1 MEDFVPRLDPGLDAA
16 RQVRTGQALETEA
29 PLDPAEAV
37 IGDTAG
43 GTGRGRRIYGACSV
57 ETYRAAG
64 ALHAAHRDAGGFL
77 DAVDRFA
84 TPDFWRRDG
93 AVKSWI
99 YDRQAVE
106 HAPGRDMDS
115 VRVFYH
121 AGHGRMDEDGI
132 FHLPM
137 GSLWTGADACLTSDR
152 MRLGSGALRY
162 LFWST
167 SQSLRIGPG
176 YSPLHSWVRANQ
188 GLRMLFGFDSIC
200 WDSGRYGA
208 NFWHHWQMGKPFAQA
223 WLDGAWDIAPDQ
235 SPVACACAPD
245 RDVALAMLFGE
256 RQFRAQRGAAQYW
269 AWRWHAPVAL
279 YRREAALTEPPAEF
293 AAVRLVPAAED
304 RALARAVLS
313 RLGLDPALVAAD
325 AQGAISV
332 SHGPVRFQRRPDGR
346 ILLEFE
352 PGAPGR
358 GLCEMPPRRTLV
370 SRAQNALRSHGFL
383 LPGTELVFDRVSL
396 AMSATASLP
405 RLDEPPAENLD
416 EIIVQFRQS
425 IDGIPVLTPDAGS
438 LRLAMR
444 PDGSVLRIES
454 TLRRVAERMPARA
467 HPHGMPDDPPAPL
480 RPEGPPTPEP
490 QTIARIL
497 AQHSARLMRDLAA
510 RGAAPLSL
518 RILPGTTEIGYGI
531 RSNTARLVA
540 RQGIEIECVRGFR
553 KRYWIQ
559 SDLGD

>member
-1 MEDFVPRLDPGLDAA
+1 MEDFVSRSGPGFDGMQQLHPRPGW
-16 RQVRTGQALETEA
+16 ETEA
-29 PLDPAEAV
+29 AADPAEAAD
-37 IGDTAG
+37 IPGPAS
-43 GTGRGRRIYGACSV
+43 RLYGACSV

-84 TPDFWRRDG
+84 TPDFWRRDA

-99 YDRQAVE
+99 YDRQAME

-121 AGHGRMDEDGI
+121 AGHGRMGDDGV

-137 GSLWTGADACLTSDR
+137 GALWTGTDACLTAER
-152 MRLGSGALRY
+152 MRLGTDGLRY

-167 SQSLRIGPG
+167 SQSLRVGRG
-176 YSPLHSWVRANQ
+176 FSPLYSWARANA

-208 NFWHHWQMGKPFAQA
+208 NFWRHWQMGKPFAQA
-223 WLDGAWDIAPDQ
+223 WLDGAWDVAPDQ

-245 RDVALAMLFGE
+245 RDAALAMLFGE
-256 RQFRAQRGAAQYW
+256 RRFAAQRGAAQCW
-269 AWRWHAPVAL
+269 AWRWHAPQAL
-279 YRREAALTEPPAEF
+279 YQREAALTEPPAEF
-293 AAVRLVPAAED
+293 GAVRLVPVSED
-304 RALARAVLS
+304 RALARSVLS
-313 RLGLDPALVAAD
+313 RLGLDPALAALD
-325 AQGAISV
+325 AQGALSV
-332 SHGPVRFQRRPDGR
+332 GQGALRFQRRPDGH
-346 ILLEFE
+346 ILLELE
-352 PGAPGR
+352 PAAPER
-358 GLCEMPPRRTLV
+358 GLREMPPRRALV
-370 SRAQNALRSHGFL
+370 SRARSVLRSYGFL
-383 LPGTELVFDRVSL
+383 PAGIELVFDRVSL
-396 AMSATASLP
+396 ALSATASLR
-405 RLDEPPAENLD
+405 RLDEPPAESLD
-416 EIIVQFRQS
+416 EIIVQFRQA
-425 IDGIPVLTPDAGS
+425 IDGIPVLTPDAGT

-444 PDGSVLRIES
+444 PDGTVLRIES
-454 TLRRVAERMPARA
+454 TLRRVAERMPVRA
-467 HPHGMPDDPPAPL
+467 HRHGLPDDPPPPV
-480 RPEGPPTPEP
+480 RPEGLPEPEP
-490 QTIARIL
+490 QSITRIL

-518 RILPGTTEIGYGI
+518 RTLPGTTEIGYGI

>member
-1 MEDFVPRLDPGLDAA
+1 MEDFVSRSDPGFDGMQQLHP
-16 RQVRTGQALETEA
+16 RPGRETEVA
-29 PLDPAEAV
+29 ADPAEAAEMP
-37 IGDTAG
+37 GLAP
-43 GTGRGRRIYGACSV
+43 RLYGACSV

-77 DAVDRFA
+77 DVVDRFA
-84 TPDFWRRDG
+84 TPDFWRRDA

-99 YDRQAVE
+99 YDRQAME

-121 AGHGRMDEDGI
+121 AGHGRMEDDGV

-137 GSLWTGADACLTSDR
+137 GALWTGADACLTSER
-152 MRLGSGALRY
+152 MRLGTDSLRY

-167 SQSLRIGPG
+167 SQSLRVGRG
-176 YSPLHSWVRANQ
+176 FSPLYSWARAND

-208 NFWHHWQMGKPFAQA
+208 NFWRHWQMGKPFAQS
-223 WLDGAWDIAPDQ
+223 WLDSAWDIAPDQ

-245 RDVALAMLFGE
+245 REAALAMLFGE
-256 RQFRAQRGAAQYW
+256 RRFAAQRGGTQCW
-269 AWRWHAPVAL
+269 AWRWHAPRAL
-279 YRREAALTEPPAEF
+279 YQREAALTEPPAEF
-293 AAVRLVPAAED
+293 GAVRLVPVTED
-304 RALARAVLS
+304 RALARSVLS
-313 RLGLDPALVAAD
+313 RLGLGPALAGLEAQD
-325 AQGAISV
+325 AVSAGRGAL
-332 SHGPVRFQRRPDGR
+332 RFQRRPDGH
-346 ILLEFE
+346 ILLELE

-358 GLCEMPPRRTLV
+358 GGLREMPPRRALV
-370 SRAQNALRSHGFL
+370 SRARSVLRSYGFL
-383 LPGTELVFDRVSL
+383 PAGIELVFDRVSL
-396 AMSATASLP
+396 ALSATASLR
-405 RLDEPPAENLD
+405 RLDEPPAESLD
-416 EIIVQFRQS
+416 EIIVQFRHA
-425 IDGIPVLTPDAGS
+425 IDGIPVLTPDAGT

-444 PDGSVLRIES
+444 PDGTVLRIES
-454 TLRRVAERMPARA
+454 TLRRVAERMAPRA
-467 HPHGMPDDPPAPL
+467 HRHGLPDDPPPPARSEGL
-480 RPEGPPTPEP
+480 PEPEP
-490 QTIARIL
+490 QAITRIL

>member
-1 MEDFVPRLDPGLDAA
+1 MEDLPRPWPEYDMPPALALPPDPAMDAA
-16 RQVRTGQALETEA
+16 NGPSPGAG
-29 PLDPAEAV
+29 PASL
-37 IGDTAG
+37 
-43 GTGRGRRIYGACSV
+43 YGACSI

-84 TPDFWRRDG
+84 APDFWRRDG

-99 YDRQAVE
+99 YDRQPVQ

-121 AGHGRMDEDGI
+121 AGHGRMGDDGV

-137 GSLWTGADACLTSDR
+137 GALWTGTDACLTSER
-152 MRLGSGALRY
+152 MRLGTDALRY

-167 SQSLRIGPG
+167 SQGLRVGPG
-176 YSPLHSWVRANQ
+176 TNPLHSWARANH

-208 NFWHHWQMGKPFAQA
+208 NFWRHWRMGKPFAQS

-235 SPVACACAPD
+235 SPVACACGPSPEA
-245 RDVALAMLFGE
+245 ALAMLFSE
-256 RQFRAQRGAAQYW
+256 RRFRAERGSAQGW
-269 AWRWHAPVAL
+269 AWRWHAP
-279 YRREAALTEPPAEF
+279 AAVHQRAPTLTEPPAEF
-293 AAVRLVPAAED
+293 SAVRLVPVAQD
-304 RALARAVLS
+304 RHLVQSVMS
-313 RLGLDPALVAAD
+313 RLGLDAALAATD
-325 AQGAISV
+325 AQGAISLAR
-332 SHGPVRFQRRPDGR
+332 GALRLQRDSEGR
-346 ILLEFE
+346 ILLEL
-352 PGAPGR
+352 GDSGPGR
-358 GLCEMPPRRTLV
+358 GLREIPPCRTLV
-370 SRAQNALRSHGFL
+370 GRARNALRQHGFL
-383 LPGTELVFDRVSL
+383 PAGTELVFDRVSL
-396 AMSATASLP
+396 ALSATASLS
-405 RLDEPPAENLD
+405 RLDQPPAENLD
-416 EIIVQFRQS
+416 EIIVKFRQS
-425 IDGIPVLTPDAGS
+425 IDGIPVLTPDAGG

-444 PDGSVLRIES
+444 PDGTVLRIES
-454 TLRRVAERMPARA
+454 TLRRVAERMPPRA
-467 HPHGMPDDPPAPL
+467 HRHGLPDDPPPPR
-480 RPEGPPTPEP
+480 RPEGMPEPEP
-490 QTIARIL
+490 QAIPRIL

-510 RGAAPLSL
+510 RGAAPLNL

-540 RQGIEIECVRGFR
+540 RQGIEIECARGFR

>member
-1 MEDFVPRLDPGLDAA
+1 MPGPASRL
-16 RQVRTGQALETEA
+16 
-29 PLDPAEAV
+29 
-37 IGDTAG
+37 
-43 GTGRGRRIYGACSV
+43 YGACSV

-84 TPDFWRRDG
+84 TPDFWRRDA

-99 YDRQAVE
+99 YDRQAME

-121 AGHGRMDEDGI
+121 AGHGRMGDDGV

-137 GSLWTGADACLTSDR
+137 GALWTGTDACLTAER
-152 MRLGSGALRY
+152 MRLGTDGLRY

-167 SQSLRIGPG
+167 SQSLRVGRG
-176 YSPLHSWVRANQ
+176 FSPLYSWARANA

-208 NFWHHWQMGKPFAQA
+208 NFWRHWQMGKPFAQA
-223 WLDGAWDIAPDQ
+223 WLDGAWDVAPDQ

-245 RDVALAMLFGE
+245 RDAALAMLFGE
-256 RQFRAQRGAAQYW
+256 RRFAAQRGAAQCW
-269 AWRWHAPVAL
+269 AWRWHAPQAL
-279 YRREAALTEPPAEF
+279 YQREAALTEPPAEF
-293 AAVRLVPAAED
+293 GAVRLVPVSED
-304 RALARAVLS
+304 RALARSVLS
-313 RLGLDPALVAAD
+313 RLGLDPALAALD
-325 AQGAISV
+325 AQGALSV
-332 SHGPVRFQRRPDGR
+332 GQGALRFQRRPDGH
-346 ILLEFE
+346 ILLELE
-352 PGAPGR
+352 PAAPGR
-358 GLCEMPPRRTLV
+358 GLREMPPRRALV
-370 SRAQNALRSHGFL
+370 SRARSVLRSYGFL
-383 LPGTELVFDRVSL
+383 PAGIELVFDRVSL
-396 AMSATASLP
+396 ALSATASLR
-405 RLDEPPAENLD
+405 RLDEPAAESLD
-416 EIIVQFRQS
+416 EIIVQFRQA
-425 IDGIPVLTPDAGS
+425 IDGIPVLTPDAGT

-444 PDGSVLRIES
+444 PDGTVLRIES
-454 TLRRVAERMPARA
+454 TLRRVAERMPVRA
-467 HPHGMPDDPPAPL
+467 HRHGLPDDPPPPV
-480 RPEGPPTPEP
+480 RPEGLPEPEP
-490 QTIARIL
+490 QSITRIL

-518 RILPGTTEIGYGI
+518 RTLPGTTEIGYGI

>member
-1 MEDFVPRLDPGLDAA
+1 MEDFVPRLGPGLDAVQQMRA
-16 RQVRTGQALETEA
+16 GQVLETAA
-29 PLDPAEAV
+29 PLDPAEAAS
-37 IGDTAG
+37 GETAEG
-43 GTGRGRRIYGACSV
+43 AGAARRIYGACSV

-121 AGHGRMDEDGI
+121 AGHGRMDEDRI

-137 GSLWTGADACLTSDR
+137 GALWTGTDACLTSER

-167 SQSLRIGPG
+167 SQSLRVEPGFGPL
-176 YSPLHSWVRANQ
+176 YSWARANR

-208 NFWHHWQMGKPFAQA
+208 NFWRHWQMGKSFSQA
-223 WLDGAWDIAPDQ
+223 WLDGAWDVAPNQ

-245 RDVALAMLFGE
+245 RDTALAMLFGE
-256 RQFRAQRGAAQYW
+256 RHFKAQRSTAQCW
-269 AWRWHAPVAL
+269 AWRWHTPVAL
-279 YRREAALTEPPAEF
+279 HQREPTLTEPPAEF
-293 AAVRLVPAAED
+293 AAVRLVPVVED
-304 RALARAVLS
+304 RALAKAVLA
-313 RLGLDPALVAAD
+313 RLGLDPALVAVD
-325 AQGAISV
+325 AQGAITV
-332 SHGPVRFQRRPDGR
+332 SHGPIRFQHHPDGR
-346 ILLEFE
+346 ILLELE

-358 GLCEMPPRRTLV
+358 GLREIPPRRALI
-370 SRAQNALRSHGFL
+370 SRAQNMIRHHGFL
-383 LPGTELVFDRVSL
+383 LPGIELVFDRVSL
-396 AMSATASLP
+396 AMSASASLL
-405 RLDEPPAENLD
+405 RLDEPPAQNLD
-416 EIIVQFRQS
+416 EIIVQFRQA

-444 PDGSVLRIES
+444 PDGTVLRIES

-467 HPHGMPDDPPAPL
+467 HPHGLPDDPPPPV
-480 RPEGPPTPEP
+480 RPEGLPTPEP
-490 QTIARIL
+490 QAISRIL